1 MSDQVD
7 NKLLSMS
14 SAAASVVGVA
24 LLCSVV
30 AGVWNYSVGGTIYLA
45 SALAGLIGAATG
57 WLARR
62 KGRNGLNDAGFWL
75 GLIVVIATVAMALWL
90 MPTEVVV
97 TEY

>member
-1 MSDQVD
+1 MSDPVD
-7 NKLLSMS
+7 NRLMSMI
-14 SAAASVVGVA
+14 SAAASIVGVA

-45 SALAGLIGAATG
+45 AAVAGLVGAITG

-62 KGRNGLNDAGFWL
+62 QGRNGMNDAGFWL
-75 GLIVVIATVAMALWL
+75 GIIVVALTVAMALWL
-90 MPTEVVV
+90 MPTEAVV

>member
-1 MSDQVD
+1 MSDPVD
-7 NKLLSMS
+7 NKLLSMC
-14 SAAASVVGVA
+14 SAVASIVGVA

-45 SALAGLIGAATG
+45 AAVAGLVGTLTG

-75 GLIVVIATVAMALWL
+75 GIIVVIVTVAMALWL
-90 MPTEVVV
+90 TPTEVIV